1 MVATNDRTERI
12 SAVRREHTTRSSRV
26 RRLAKQ
32 VGLGEYR
39 VDVDKVAEALI
50 QRAQFHR
57 GVQLDLLA
65 QRSPAL

>member
-1 MVATNDRTERI
+1 MVATNDRIQRI
-12 SAVRREHTTRSSRV
+12 TAARRDRITRASRV
-26 RRLAKQ
+26 RLLAKQ
-32 VGLGEYR
+32 VAAGEYR
-39 VDVDKVAEALI
+39 VDADKLAEALI

>member
-1 MVATNDRTERI
+1 MVATNDRIERI
-12 SAVRREHTTRSSRV
+12 TAARRDRITRSSRV

-32 VGLGEYR
+32 VARGEYR
-39 VDVDKVAEALI
+39 VDADKVAEALI

-57 GVQLDLLA
+57 GVQLDLMA